1 MRPLRQKDKRV
12 SRWKNLI
19 CWILTI
25 LWMGMIFV
33 FSAQNASDSS
43 QLSGQTAF
51 HAAFWFWPGF
61 SELSTEAQAAWIESV
76 QFWVRKAAH
85 FLVYGGLGALL
96 YGDFLLFHWSRP
108 MKAGWAWV
116 VGTLYAASDEIH
128 QLFVPGRS
136 GQLRDVLL
144 DSAGVAAGIL
154 LAWAVGLLYQKAAA
168 YAAARRD
175 VKEGVSFEQ
184 CRLVGDWRGQPLSE
198 ARRIMR
204 KESAGP
210 KALFSFGFLHP
221 DRRPGDACCGW

>member
-154 LAWAVGLLYQKAAA
+154 LAWAVGLLYLKGSS
-168 YAAARRD
+168 YASAMRD
-175 VKEGVSFEQ
+175 VK
-184 CRLVGDWRGQPLSE
+184 RRGQL
-198 ARRIMR
+198 
-204 KESAGP
+204 
-210 KALFSFGFLHP
+210 
-221 DRRPGDACCGW
+221 